1 MRHVKEVINEVMQEM
16 EKLSRYK
23 AFYER
28 FKIRP
33 EYITKYVRKPVGRA
47 ASGEIQYH
55 TLVYTRSEKVLLP
68 VDIHHELG
76 ESGRRMR

>member
-1 MRHVKEVINEVMQEM
+1 MRPIKVVLNEVMQEM
-16 EKLSRYK
+16 ETLSRYNS
-23 AFYER
+23 FYER

-33 EYITKYVRKPVGRA
+33 EYITKYVRKPVGRSD
-47 ASGEIQYH
+47 SGEIEYH
-55 TLVYTRSEKVLLP
+55 TVVYTRSEKVLLP

>member
-1 MRHVKEVINEVMQEM
+1 MRPIKEVLNEVMQEM

-23 AFYER
+23 SFRER
-28 FKIRP
+28 FRIRP
-33 EYITKYVRKPVGRA
+33 EDITRYVRKPVGRS
-47 ASGEIQYH
+47 ASGEIEYH
-55 TLVYTRSEKVLLP
+55 TVVYTRSEKVLLP